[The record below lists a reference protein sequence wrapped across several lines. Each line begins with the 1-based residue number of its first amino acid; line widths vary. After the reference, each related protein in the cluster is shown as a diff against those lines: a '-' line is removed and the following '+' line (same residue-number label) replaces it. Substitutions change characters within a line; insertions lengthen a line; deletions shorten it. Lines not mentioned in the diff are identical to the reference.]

1 MDNLKNNNMNE
12 KEFFIWLDG
21 FVTACNNYQ
30 PTPAQ
35 WDTLVDTLK
44 KVKENKSSNTLT
56 IPTLPVISTT
66 AGGIGTITYASS
78 NLKKQ
83 LND

>member
-1 MDNLKNNNMNE
+1 MNE

-44 KVKENKSSNTLT
+44 KVKENKNRNTFT
-56 IPTLPVISTT
+56 VPTLPIITT
-66 AGGIGTITYASS
+66 TGAGIGTVTYTNSTS
-78 NLKKQ
+78 KQQ